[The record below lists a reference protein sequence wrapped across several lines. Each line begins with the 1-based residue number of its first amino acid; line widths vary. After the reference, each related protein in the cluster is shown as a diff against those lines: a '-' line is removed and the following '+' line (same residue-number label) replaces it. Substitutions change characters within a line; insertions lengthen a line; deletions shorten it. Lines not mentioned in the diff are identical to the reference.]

1 MLAAL
6 CLVVPSAVLQAK
18 DPCSQALLSAIDLDD
33 PAVADVRGRIAD
45 L

>member
-6 CLVVPSAVLQAK
+6 CLVVFSVLQAK
-18 DPCSQALLSAIDLDD
+18 DPCSQALLSAMDTED

-45 L
+45 M